1 MAMIQ
6 CRECK
11 REISSEASTCPG
23 CGIKSPAKKPGP
35 GVLGWTLAIASSLL
49 IYRCITFQQVTASAP
64 PPPDPVAEARFKM
77 VAIVMAAIKQDAR
90 DPDSIIWDSAR
101 SSTDGN
107 IICIEYRAK
116 NGFGGT
122 NREFVV
128 MANGEPRRNKADDW
142 NKHCTA
148 SLHDEL
154 KAKYAVK

>member
-1 MAMIQ
+1 MALTQ

-11 REISSEASTCPG
+11 REISIEASTCPG
-23 CGIKSPAKKPGP
+23 CGVKSPGKKSGP
-35 GVLGWTLAIASSLL
+35 GALGWILAITTSLL
-49 IYRCITFQQVTASAP
+49 IYRCITLQQSPTNDTQP
-64 PPPDPVAEARFKM
+64 TDPSAEARFKM
-77 VAIVMAAIKQDAR
+77 VAITMAAIKKDAR

-101 SSTDGN
+101 SSTDGS

-116 NGFGGT
+116 NGFGSV

-128 MANGEPRRNKADDW
+128 LAAGKPSRNNAKDW

-148 SLHDEL
+148 PLHDEL